1 MFKKRVLKLER
12 VFQVIKDA
20 SEPQIV
26 ISPFGMPEGTLAV
39 QVDGETL
46 FTGTPEECDRWTE
59 KKYGP
64 METIF
69 VGVPKKW

>member
-1 MFKKRVLKLER
+1 MFDKRVIKLER
-12 VFQVIKDA
+12 VIQAFRDA

-26 ISPFGMPEGTLAV
+26 ISPFKMPEGILAV
-39 QVDGETL
+39 QVDGKTL

-64 METIF
+64 METIM
-69 VGVPKKW
+69 VGAPNRL